1 MPTRCFIWGM
11 APNKQF
17 IGKDC
22 AGFGGIRWQLVGF
35 RRIIAMQVQLLVEHI
50 AWPTDWV
57 PNFNG
62 RWSFEQLRDNLL
74 SLDSTAVQQL
84 AARMPAGSLLATT
97 LGPNEAFVCPGGWI
111 VAETTQTSS
120 ARGVRRTLLQEM
132 NDWLEFASQHEPPNV
147 LTMTLADFVK
157 KVLAQRAMA
166 VPS

>member
-1 MPTRCFIWGM
+1 M

-17 IGKDC
+17 IGKDW

-84 AARMPAGSLLATT
+84 VARMPAGSLLARPRD
-97 LGPNEAFVCPGGWI
+97 LCY
-111 VAETTQTSS
+111 
-120 ARGVRRTLLQEM
+120 LEM
-132 NDWLEFASQHEPPNV
+132 TN
-147 LTMTLADFVK
+147 
-157 KVLAQRAMA
+157 
-166 VPS
+166 

>member
-1 MPTRCFIWGM
+1 M
-11 APNKQF
+11 
-17 IGKDC
+17 
-22 AGFGGIRWQLVGF
+22 GF
-35 RRIIAMQVQLLVEHI
+35 RRIIAMHVQLLVEHI

-84 AARMPAGSLLATT
+84 ADRMPAGSLLATT

-132 NDWLEFASQHEPPNV
+132 NDWMENK
-147 LTMTLADFVK
+147 MD
-157 KVLAQRAMA
+157 
-166 VPS
+166 